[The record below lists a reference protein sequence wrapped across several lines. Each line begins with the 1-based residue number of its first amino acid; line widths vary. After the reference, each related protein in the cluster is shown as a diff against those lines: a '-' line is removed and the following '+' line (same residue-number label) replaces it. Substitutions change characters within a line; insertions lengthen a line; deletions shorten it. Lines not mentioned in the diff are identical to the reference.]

1 MRVSVIGAGAWG
13 TALANLLCRNADP
26 VTLWAF
32 EPEQVKRMRA
42 TRVNELFLPGIA
54 LAPNLRFESDLA
66 KAADCDC
73 AVMAVPSK
81 FFRAVATRMRDFPGI
96 AVSVAKGIEHS
107 SGLTM
112 SGVLREAM
120 PGATPAVLS
129 GPSLA
134 MEVARNIPAVA
145 VVAVEDPSVASEIQ
159 LLFNQTTFRV
169 YASSDVLGVELGGA
183 LKNVFAVGAGI
194 ADGIGFGDNAKAG
207 MLTRALAEMRRLGV
221 ACGARAETFGGLS
234 GLGDLTVTCF
244 SRLSRNRGFG
254 ERIGRGEKVE
264 EILASMVAVVEG
276 YPTALA
282 AYELARKMKVQ
293 TPIIDEVYAALYQGK
308 DVMLAV
314 RDLMSR
320 DLKLED

>member
-134 MEVARNIPAVA
+134 MEVARNIPAAA
-145 VVAVEDPSVASEIQ
+145 VVLVSKDLVKLCVGSMV
-159 LLFNQTTFRV
+159 FNVVVLAMPLAFLVKLT
-169 YASSDVLGVELGGA
+169 SDRDL
-183 LKNVFAVGAGI
+183 
-194 ADGIGFGDNAKAG
+194 
-207 MLTRALAEMRRLGV
+207 
-221 ACGARAETFGGLS
+221 
-234 GLGDLTVTCF
+234 LGDLANSRPQAAVLWAVTVA
-244 SRLSRNRGFG
+244 L
-254 ERIGRGEKVE
+254 
-264 EILASMVAVVEG
+264 LASGVFGMIQ
-276 YPTALA
+276 YLT
-282 AYELARKMKVQ
+282 
-293 TPIIDEVYAALYQGK
+293 
-308 DVMLAV
+308 
-314 RDLMSR
+314 
-320 DLKLED
+320 